1 MLSVVT
7 TFAQTS
13 LDGTWSVKQTE
24 KEVDEK
30 QGAES
35 TITMIATYVFSGN
48 SYNVNVN
55 CVVDISFD
63 KGVLNVAAVGSH
75 SGAIERNGNELTLVP
90 DKRKK
95 PLVEVT
101 TSADNV
107 PGGGIIKSL
116 VVGPFKREIT
126 NGLKE
131 VENYRIVS
139 ITRNEL
145 VLEDVLTDKEIKEG
159 TKAETITLT
168 RQ

>member
-7 TFAQTS
+7 AFAQTS
-13 LDGTWSVKQTE
+13 LDGTWSVTQTE

-35 TITMIATYVFSGN
+35 TITMVASYVFSGN
-48 SYNVNVN
+48 NYNVKVN
-55 CVVDISFD
+55 CVVDISFE

-75 SGAIERNGNELTLVP
+75 SGAIERSGNNLTLVP

-95 PLVEVT
+95 PQVDVT

-116 VVGPFKREIT
+116 VVGPFKKEIT

-145 VLEDVLTDKEIKEG
+145 VLEDILSEKELREG
-159 TKAETITLT
+159 AKAETITLT
-168 RQ
+168 RK